1 MKDSELTGKRVA
13 LIRMEDPYTTLRPGA
28 KGTVKGEDDMGHILV
43 NWDSGSSLSLIPE
56 IDEYEILEES
66 RIFKFNMFKESMD
79 LKNDVDYIYTKGQEL
94 IDLLKNEYNVVANFI
109 IAGDSIKFQIG
120 LNGDSFL
127 FYVNLDKHML
137 YKGTSYGH
145 EGSPEDVHR
154 EEEWSIDNI
163 DEALDIIEKEVQKLV
178 HILEKVKSQR
188 YKGHKIPG
196 KYLTKNPGKMKK
208 EIDTFRGKKEYK
220 KDWDADYTSGK
231 GGVGKRVKTKK
242 SAATKAYQRMFGDK

>member
-66 RIFKFNMFKESMD
+66 RILSFGMFNED
-79 LKNDVDYIYTKGQEL
+79 LNSSEANYVHTKCSEL
-94 IDLLKNEYNVVANFI
+94 IDLFKNEYNVGVGIHIMSNSVQFKI
-109 IAGDSIKFQIG
+109 SLNDDRYLFVMDFDSQR
-120 LNGDSFL
+120 
-127 FYVNLDKHML
+127 L
-137 YKGTSYGH
+137 YMMVTYGRV
-145 EGSPEDVHR
+145 GSPEDVHKD
-154 EEEWSIDNI
+154 EEWSFIEI
-163 DEALDIIEKEVQKLV
+163 DEAFDILEKEIYK
-178 HILEKVKSQR
+178 ILGISEKVKSQR

-242 SAATKAYQRMFGDK
+242 SAATKAYRRMFGDK